1 MKWDEERS
9 EERGQGPS
17 CTRILAPHQNDQIK
31 ILSDEKSLV
40 FPGEALSADNL
51 IHHTKAWTWLCCNN
65 ALSLA
70 LAIRGM
76 DDGTPCLADLAC
88 QHHRLISGLSDDLIT
103 I

>member
-17 CTRILAPHQNDQIK
+17 CTRILAPHQNDEIK

-51 IHHTKAWTWLCCNN
+51 IHHTKAWTWQCCN

-70 LAIRGM
+70 LTIQGIH
-76 DDGTPCLADLAC
+76 DGAPCLADLAC
-88 QHHRLISGLSDDLIT
+88 HHHRLISGLSDDLIT